1 MKMKKEEIEYAEKSR
16 YTGKYKYS
24 RTRRLSG
31 KHPFCSNCRR
41 NGRIWTAR
49 SEAGAIF

>member
-24 RTRRLSG
+24 RTHG
-31 KHPFCSNCRR
+31 
-41 NGRIWTAR
+41 T
-49 SEAGAIF
+49 AGAF